1 LPLLQQRRLLTLG
14 ERLDHCLWVRNIATV
29 IPTAEAVAHYDA
41 VKRKRRRQPVEFV
54 AFNTCVLKAAQPEE
68 GLEKP

>member
-1 LPLLQQRRLLTLG
+1 VTLG

-41 VKRKRRRQPVEFV
+41 LRRVRRRQPIGLI
-54 AFNTCVLKAAQPEE
+54 ALNGCVLKAAQQDER
-68 GLEKP
+68 LEKP